1 MRINF
6 PGQPPQHYSQ
16 GFMTQ
21 FMARV
26 GMLFSQ
32 VVSSEQEAPCI
43 ILSSPNKQL
52 WRVTVDDTGV
62 LSAAPAGPSVSATA
76 RGSSP
81 P

>member
-26 GMLFSQ
+26 GLLFSQ

-43 ILSSPNKQL
+43 ILSSPNGTL
-52 WRVTVDDTGV
+52 WRVTVSDAGALVTTSAGAAA
-62 LSAAPAGPSVSATA
+62 LSAT
-76 RGSSP
+76 RGSP
-81 P
+81 PP